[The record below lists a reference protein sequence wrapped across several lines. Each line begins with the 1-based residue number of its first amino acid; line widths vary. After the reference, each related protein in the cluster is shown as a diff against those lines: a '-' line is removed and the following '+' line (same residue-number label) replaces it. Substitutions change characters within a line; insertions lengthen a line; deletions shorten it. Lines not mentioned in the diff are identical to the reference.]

1 MPISALPTYNQNP
14 NGLQDSQFGGEKS
27 VETNLAILNERS
39 QWFATKIDVANL
51 KSELVQEMRTEMKSQ
66 TRWVIGGVISTIVMI
81 AVTFLAALVALIV
94 K

>member
-1 MPISALPTYNQNP
+1 MTISSLPTYNQNP
-14 NGLQDSQFGGEKS
+14 NGQQDSQFGGEKS
-27 VETNLAILNERS
+27 VETNLAVLNERS